1 MEEIKYMYEGLMVRQ
16 ERTIKRLWILC
27 IIMLFCLIGTNAG
40 WIWYESQFTDEIVT
54 EEMQQDVDTGNGNA
68 VVKGH
73 IGDYY
78 GTSETDAEAHN

>member
-40 WIWYESQFTDEIVT
+40 WIWYESQFTEIVT
-54 EEMQQDVDTGNGNA
+54 TETRQDVTQDADNGQNTF
-68 VVKGH
+68 VG
-73 IGDYY
+73 GDYY
-78 GTSETDAEAHN
+78 GEAES